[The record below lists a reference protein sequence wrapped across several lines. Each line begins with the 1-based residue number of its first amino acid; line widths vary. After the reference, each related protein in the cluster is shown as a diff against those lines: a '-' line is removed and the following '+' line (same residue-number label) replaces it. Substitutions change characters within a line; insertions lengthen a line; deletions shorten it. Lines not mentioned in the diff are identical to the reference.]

1 MIKQEQ
7 ANQATQQQLQQT
19 TSTTQ
24 VASQAQTIQQSTFQG
39 SEDAKISHSAT
50 VHVDEKNVVSSTH
63 TIASSADQNVNKEEF
78 SLKTKGGYT
87 PTLVPEDFY
96 TVKLVGIDKKEAK
109 AFDSEE
115 MIPNFV
121 WKFEIVSDST
131 GQQLKEPTTITKWCK
146 AFSKGERS
154 NNYQFYAALTGQ
166 TPEYGYNILD
176 CIGKYARAY
185 ITQKSYQDSRTG
197 MKVTKSV
204 IDKLLP
210 LKK

>member
-1 MIKQEQ
+1 MTLDEMIKQEQ
-7 ANQATQQQLQQT
+7 ANQAAQPQQTQQSQVTQQV
-19 TSTTQ
+19 TSH
-24 VASQAQTIQQSTFQG
+24 G
-39 SEDAKISHSAT
+39 SEDVKASQSAP
-50 VHVDEKNVVSSTH
+50 VHVDEKSVVSSMH
-63 TIASSADQNVNKEEF
+63 TIASSTDENVNKEEF
-78 SLKTKGGYT
+78 SLKTKSGYT
-87 PTLVPEDFY
+87 PTLIPEDFY

-115 MIPNFV
+115 MVPNFV

-131 GQQLKEPTTITKWCK
+131 GQQLKEPATITKWCK

-185 ITQKSYQDSRTG
+185 VTQKSYQDSRTG